1 MAVFVVRGKFGLVG
15 LSLTAGVVISASSLG
30 FTKSGSENLRNG
42 LSPVVQFW
50 KDSTCKA
57 LTKEEVKNFY
67 DEVESRVLPVAKRL
81 NLKEKLDEAVKI
93 IDEKE
98 KEWDKY
104 QKSIGSDAP
113 NLLPLAYSSLKDNS
127 KYEIEIDDFDVA
139 RLREIRQKLQEI
151 LKRNDDNYE
160 NFISDLQSS
169 IGEKLGESD
178 IEMLQ
183 KVANDVLSDKLRF
196 EEQGVNAEQ
205 KWYPAIRD
213 YVPGG
218 AMGSVM
224 KDFNRNF
231 NRKKEFD
238 NKVRGDYLVK
248 HHETSGVISALDEV
262 ISQKE
267 RQEQYARMKQDN
279 SWSNWLKKLF
289 GR

>member
-1 MAVFVVRGKFGLVG
+1 MRGKFGLVG

-30 FTKSGSENLRNG
+30 FAKSGSENLRNG